1 MFDIL
6 KLYWQ
11 MNKIT
16 LPLVKILKK
25 AYFSEIRSILL
36 TRQTTVFS
44 PPKNEKSIILI
55 VRLWIGR
62 KFTASLNE

>member
-25 AYFSEIRSILL
+25 AYFSEIRSIL

>member
-1 MFDIL
+1 MFDVL

-16 LPLVKILKK
+16 LPLVKLKKK